1 MTKSSTRKTLLF
13 FLNPMTYHRA
23 QDKPPFGGA
32 TTMART

>member
-1 MTKSSTRKTLLF
+1 MTITSARKTLLF
-13 FLNPMTYHRA
+13 FPNPMTYHRD